1 MIANDIIK
9 LAKYSSKPV
18 KTSLFFT
25 HTENKRCQ
33 SASMSSE
40 TMVMYMKELGIW
52 CFISETSTITR
63 SHSYTKSGFSK
74 LAKAN

>member
-33 SASMSSE
+33 SARIPSE
-40 TMVMYMKELGIW
+40 TMVMYTKELGI
-52 CFISETSTITR
+52 
-63 SHSYTKSGFSK
+63 
-74 LAKAN
+74 